1 MPGVRF
7 RKMAPDSSFDV
18 TASRDAA
25 GKDARES
32 ALLRR
37 IAGGDREALAGLY
50 RIYRARLFKFV
61 YRLTRS
67 YSASDELVNDI
78 MLIVWQNASRF
89 RGESSVSTWI
99 FGIAYRQ
106 AMRRMSRTRLR
117 LVPGGRSEEP
127 ATDETAET
135 ELEDWLQRGIDSLP
149 AAQQLTVMLVF
160 YLGLSYPEVAK
171 VTDCP
176 INTVKTRMYHA
187 RRNLRDALTRS
198 GVSAIPGERDD
209 G

>member
-1 MPGVRF
+1 MTGVRF
-7 RKMAPDSSFDV
+7 RNMAPDSHGV
-18 TASRDAA
+18 TAKRDAS
-25 GKDARES
+25 GVDARES
-32 ALLRR
+32 ASLRR
-37 IAGGDREALAGLY
+37 IAGGDREALADLY
-50 RIYRARLFKFV
+50 RVYHPRLFKFV

-67 YSASDELVNDI
+67 YSASDELVNDV
-78 MLIVWQNASRF
+78 MLIVWQKAASF

-127 ATDETAET
+127 ATDDTAET
-135 ELEDWLQRGIDSLP
+135 ELTDWLQRGIDSLP
-149 AAQQLTVMLVF
+149 PAQQLTVTLVF

-171 VTDCP
+171 VTNCP

-187 RRNLRDALTRS
+187 RRNLRDVLTQS
-198 GVSAIPGERDD
+198 GAGATPGERDD